1 MPPRDGCRTL
11 HGTLS
16 PQLPLKH
23 ASGAQQS
30 AFDVQAAH
38 LPALQ
43 AGAVLGQSLQVR
55 QGPPLGSQPVAAATC
70 KTEVS

>member
-1 MPPRDGCRTL
+1 MPRRHACRPL

-23 ASGAQQS
+23 SSGAQQS

-38 LPALQ
+38 VPALQ
-43 AGAVLGQSLQVR
+43 AGAVLGQSLQLR
-55 QGPPLGSQPVAAATC
+55 QEPPLGSQPVAAATC
-70 KTEVS
+70 KTDVS